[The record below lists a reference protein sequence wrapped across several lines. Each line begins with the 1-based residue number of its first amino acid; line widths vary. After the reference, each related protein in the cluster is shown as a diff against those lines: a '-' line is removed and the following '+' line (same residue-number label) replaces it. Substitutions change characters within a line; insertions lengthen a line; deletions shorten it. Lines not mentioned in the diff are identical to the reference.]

1 MTIQVDKKVFKVKVN
16 DVLQWEGYQSL
27 GILPEFCFYFGMNLS
42 IAIYLLYT
50 YLLKGKGFNSQ

>member
-42 IAIYLLYT
+42 IALSFVYLSF
-50 YLLKGKGFNSQ
+50 KRERV